1 MQEKGK
7 HMQPVLEP
15 EPHHHVLHHKMKD
28 SYAPIY
34 LTVLSVIQ
42 GVALADLAS
51 VVAAGYRQFTVV
63 DWLLVVLTFGSLISL
78 WNQYTMQSAI
88 LNWVPDIRDA
98 AIPFVF
104 GALELFL
111 NHSIILSLS
120 AWLFA
125 TALISSVGAL
135 ATWYARWRAGKEAEN
150 AKMLS
155 LIRRRLRVLILYT
168 LGLSVLLL
176 LLALVSRVGS
186 LEASDG
192 VQGMHGVLA
201 LGIVLLVAGSEG
213 GFLLLSMQHW
223 GRVVDYART
232 GQMPGMHVEDLAS

>member
-1 MQEKGK
+1 MQKKGK

-15 EPHHHVLHHKMKD
+15 EPHHHVLHHKMKG

-34 LTVLSVIQ
+34 LTFLSVIQ

-51 VVAAGYRQFTVV
+51 VVAAGYRQFTFV

-88 LNWVPDIRDA
+88 LNWIPDIRDA

-125 TALISSVGAL
+125 AALIPSVGAL
-135 ATWYARWRAGKEAEN
+135 ATWYAGWRAGKEAEN
-150 AKMLS
+150 ARMLS
-155 LIRRRLRVLILYT
+155 LIRRRFRVFILYT

-176 LLALVSRVGS
+176 LLALVSRVGG

-192 VQGMHGVLA
+192 VQGMRGVLA